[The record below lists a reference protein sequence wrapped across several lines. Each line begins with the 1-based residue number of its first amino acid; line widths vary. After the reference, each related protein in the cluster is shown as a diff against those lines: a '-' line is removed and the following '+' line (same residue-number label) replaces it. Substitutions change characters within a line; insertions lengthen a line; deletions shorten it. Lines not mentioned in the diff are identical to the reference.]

1 MKRVRGVDESTP
13 PTSAGPGIKPQQ
25 HNTSTAGVGGGGGG
39 GGSNTTTTTILSSSG
54 GTPLQDYH
62 PVTSIG
68 VVPNQ
73 QQVGAIPIKAAMPSN
88 IQFGAAQQQYPG
100 TIVVPLGA
108 GTGGAPTAVKGP
120 LVNLT
125 SAAAAGVPQPQQAPP
140 NVGNTPTT
148 ICHIAGLGNPNHG
161 LIAPGGGPQQQQ
173 QQPQQQ
179 PPPQPPQ
186 QQPQPQ
192 QQQPTV
198 VSTQARLFFY
208 YEIVLKIL
216 NICCLFFFSK

>member
-1 MKRVRGVDESTP
+1 MKRVRGVEESTP
-13 PTSAGPGIKPQQ
+13 PSSAGPGIKPQQ

-68 VVPNQ
+68 VVPTQQQQQ

-100 TIVVPLGA
+100 TIVVPIGA

-125 SAAAAGVPQPQQAPP
+125 SAAAAGVPQPQQALP

-148 ICHIAGLGNPNHG
+148 ICHIAGMGNPNHG
-161 LIAPGGGPQQQQ
+161 LIAPVAG
-173 QQPQQQ
+173 PQQQ
-179 PPPQPPQ
+179 PPPQAPQQ
-186 QQPQPQ
+186 QQPQAQ

-198 VSTQARLFFY
+198 VSIIFLLASMVISRQ
-208 YEIVLKIL
+208 KSK
-216 NICCLFFFSK
+216 CLWSVSL